1 MKVEKKGR
9 VEIIRLEKKRGPLK
23 KPKQR
28 VKKFLRLLMRVK
40 LSIKEAMRCR
50 RGIIVTADQLVD
62 RIIKTFG
69 SEYRYHLLISDS
81 VYMTLDRE
89 YAKNLLKGNKV
100 DLLDYVNE
108 FGDCDD
114 FADAL
119 LGSLTRDHWAFGF
132 AFGEL
137 WYYTRSY
144 GHAINWFFDGSE
156 IWLIEPQ
163 TDRIYKW
170 SDVLK
175 QEDPQA
181 KAFMVKV

>member
-1 MKVEKKGR
+1 MKIEKKGE
-9 VEIIRLEKKRGPLK
+9 VEIIKLERKRGPVKKRGLIK
-23 KPKQR
+23 KSIWYRMKAR
-28 VKKFLRLLMRVK
+28 VKSYLRCERARP
-40 LSIKEAMRCR
+40 IT
-50 RGIIVTADQLVD
+50 ITADQLSD
-62 RIIKTFG
+62 RIIQTFG
-69 SEYRYHLLISDS
+69 SEYRYHILLSDS
-81 VYMTLDRE
+81 VYIALDKK
-89 YAKNLLKGNKV
+89 YAENLLKGNKV
-100 DLLDYVNE
+100 DALPYIAE
-108 FGDCDD
+108 YGDCDD

-163 TDRIYKW
+163 TDRIYQW
-170 SDVLK
+170 SDILK